1 MVGDTVAQQKIKLIC
16 IACDACFLFRFEV
29 IDWSEKHMAIKDLA
43 LYWEKEKNTRWF
55 QNHPVLSETRLKFE
69 SNPSD

>member
-43 LYWEKEKNTRWF
+43 LYWEKEKKHTLVSKPPCSIR
-55 QNHPVLSETRLKFE
+55 
-69 SNPSD
+69 NPAQV